1 MSKQMKWTASRAY
14 GDATWASDAGYKV
27 RFVARGLAPYRVVA
41 PGIVT
46 YQGTG
51 SLTFVAA
58 RPIGGSSTLQGA
70 QEMANDHA
78 SGDFVKRR
86 LARTKGENK

>member
-1 MSKQMKWTASRAY
+1 MSKRMKWTASRAY

-41 PGIVT
+41 PGIPAIT
-46 YQGTG
+46 
-51 SLTFVAA
+51 
-58 RPIGGSSTLQGA
+58 IGGSSTLQGA